1 MSDSLPA
8 TTERES
14 LRIQLG
20 LSVAELARRAH
31 ISVDT
36 VRKILHGREG
46 QATKVK
52 AVDDALARAAQEKGL
67 DASVVSRAGVPPS
80 RGRELAEDNLMEFEV
95 GGNFGV
101 SVVVRGPVA
110 NHAELE
116 QAVLKLIQGMNVTTG
131 TSPSP
136 QNGD

>member
-1 MSDSLPA
+1 MSETTPV
-8 TTERES
+8 TEREA

-20 LSVAELARRAH
+20 LSAAELARRAD

-36 VRKILHGREG
+36 VRKILKGQEG

-52 AVDDALARAAQEKGL
+52 AVDDALARTAHEKGI
-67 DASVVSRAGVPPS
+67 DASIVHSTVQTTSRH
-80 RGRELAEDNLMEFEV
+80 ELVEENLMEFEV

-110 NHAELE
+110 SHAELE
-116 QAVLKLIQGMNVTTG
+116 QAVLKLIQGMNVATG
-131 TSPSP
+131 STKGAE
-136 QNGD
+136 Q